1 MRGLVVAVC
10 ATLVA
15 QVAPAQAAHVTAVGW
30 MAGCWQ
36 LTDGARLV
44 EEQWTRPRGGIMLG
58 AGRTVDGDSLLEY
71 EQVRLLERRGRLVY
85 AAAPS
90 GQPAAEFVSTLVS
103 DSAVIFENRG
113 HDFPQRVRYRR
124 VGGDSLVARVEGFRQ
139 GVLRGVEFAYR
150 RVPCP

>member
-1 MRGLVVAVC
+1 MRGVIVVFC

-15 QVAPAQAAHVTAVGW
+15 GTAPAQTARVSSVGW
-30 MAGCWQ
+30 LAGCWE

-58 AGRTVDGDSLLEY
+58 VGRTVRGDTLVEY
-71 EQVRLLERRGRLVY
+71 EQVRLLERDGQLIY

-90 GQPAAEFVSTLVS
+90 GQPPAEFASVLVS
-103 DSAVIFENRG
+103 DTAATFENLA

-124 VGGDSLVARVEGFRQ
+124 VGGDSLVARVEGLHR
-139 GVLRGVEFAYR
+139 GALRGVDFGYH
-150 RVPCP
+150 RVSCP